1 MLVGIYFFNFK
12 SLKRSFHH
20 LCRTLYLKVLIF
32 LKRKG
37 FFMLQRIKLNLDL
50 MEGMLYYWQA
60 TGDKEKVS
68 EQYLNDIAAMP
79 SLALIYDN
87 EFNAESVRKVLS
99 AITNREP
106 FSSGNKKEGRFWN
119 NNMWMLEDL
128 EYTDMM
134 IQPLKKLNLD
144 NLLENLQSLAGNKYE
159 ELEVV
164 ICPMHLDDYKI
175 VDNKLVINF
184 FRVKPSDIDDS
195 ISIDGTEIKAYIE
208 EKLKEL
214 IG

>member
-1 MLVGIYFFNFK
+1 
-12 SLKRSFHH
+12 
-20 LCRTLYLKVLIF
+20 
-32 LKRKG
+32 
-37 FFMLQRIKLNLDL
+37 

-60 TGDKEKVS
+60 TEDKEKVS
-68 EQYLNDIAAMP
+68 EQYLNDISSMP
-79 SLALIYDN
+79 GLTLIYDN

-106 FSSGNKKEGRFWN
+106 FSPSNKKEGRFWN

-128 EYTDMM
+128 GYTDMM
-134 IQPLKKLNLD
+134 LKPLKKLNLD
-144 NLLENLQSLAGNKYE
+144 DLLESFQSLVGDKYE
-159 ELEVV
+159 ELEII

-184 FRVKPSDIDDS
+184 FKVKPSDIDDS
-195 ISIDGTEIKAYIE
+195 VSIDGTEIKAYIE

-214 IG
+214 LA

>member
-1 MLVGIYFFNFK
+1 
-12 SLKRSFHH
+12 
-20 LCRTLYLKVLIF
+20 
-32 LKRKG
+32 
-37 FFMLQRIKLNLDL
+37 

-60 TGDKEKVS
+60 TADKEKVS
-68 EQYLNDIAAMP
+68 EQYLNDISSMP
-79 SLALIYDN
+79 GLTLIYDN

-106 FSSGNKKEGRFWN
+106 FSPSNKKEGRFWN

-128 EYTDMM
+128 GYTDMM
-134 IQPLKKLNLD
+134 LKPLKKLNLD
-144 NLLENLQSLAGNKYE
+144 SLLESFQSLVEDKYE
-159 ELEVV
+159 ELEII

-175 VDNKLVINF
+175 IDNKLVINF

-195 ISIDGTEIKAYIE
+195 VSIDGTEIKSYIE

-214 IG
+214 LA